1 MSFKVVS
8 TKIKIC
14 LNLMSVEIEM
24 ENIIDDF
31 SNDKRSNSSYTVSS
45 EEHTSEEEKNI
56 NLLGSRGNDD
66 EVFYNNQSQSDCDSR
81 ESSDLESSCLEKSYF
96 TSLELDNKKKEEI
109 IKLFYLFD
117 VVILTDDYRI
127 KLISSTG
134 FYCFF
139 KPKKY
144 INPEEFPGIL
154 FMSFNSINLI
164 KKSIRKHNDDLLNS
178 ESETCNKKFKYQ
190 ICFDEGDIYKNMVY
204 KKIQIKDKL
213 LFVPMSK
220 YQLKLTEYRLRGFC
234 QIMEELG
241 AIEIE
246 IEFNNGTIEKSK
258 KKAEVQ
264 SSEYTYIAGS
274 LGFTASKEDKE
285 NKEITYKLI
294 YPQHNTFILNAKVIK
309 KKILNGKYII
319 SKKNFD
325 SNLELQYIIDSRCRH
340 FITNYSTVFTLDNSI
355 SYDNKLIGKL
365 EANKFNMGFETN
377 SQSMK
382 SLKLSINTKVKFCD
396 QKNSYRNLLGD
407 NVSWDSIGFN
417 YLLGTLIDESFKEDG
432 IFKIIFFVHKYIDKV
447 IYYKNKSYY
456 YQIKK
461 IYKNMNKEFSFIE
474 YRDLLLEHFTINS
487 HWLHFLNFIDVLVF
501 KSVSYDKLGL
511 LVLMSQTDLL
521 PYKKALKVINFIR
534 HMSTKYDTEEQ
545 FWEMLEPNNYFIA
558 IKKLDKEYDILNKFN
573 WFNLEKLLHDLK
585 KYKPKNSLINQ
596 KVNYNDLYQNFI
608 LGNRY
613 SQFEKNIKPYLIKY
627 INNHFEDKIKN
638 IEPHLSG
645 LIFNVIRP
653 RHLIYYD
660 INNEEKL
667 KQLIENKILQIEEGQ
682 LLFNDI
688 FDLVKDYGVDDI
700 VNCDSDLYK
709 NLFPLIQTEDFKN
722 KYPYIYRKL
731 CYILDDYSNS
741 SKFVKFC
748 SEHNM
753 YKSTKAFCLNII
765 KKIIIIDY
773 KFNIDNIDLNKLG
786 FNILLENIKNR
797 CKCKNDNEKELFF
810 CNLCNFILR
819 QNTNNL
825 NENIISINI
834 IDEELLQ
841 KIENCLDYNYIVDLA
856 CNFLNNKYNLNLET
870 EFLHLLKI

>member
-1 MSFKVVS
+1 MS
-8 TKIKIC
+8 
-14 LNLMSVEIEM
+14 IEVDI

-31 SNDKRSNSSYTVSS
+31 SNDKRTNSSFSISS
-45 EEHTSEEEKNI
+45 EENHSSEENLEKNI
-56 NLLGSRGNDD
+56 NLLGSRGDD
-66 EVFYNNQSQSDCDSR
+66 DVFCNQSNSQTESNV
-81 ESSDLESSCLEKSYF
+81 SSDIESSCIEKSYF
-96 TSLELDNKKKEEI
+96 TSSELEEKKKDDI

-117 VVILTDDYRI
+117 VLILTDDYRI
-127 KLISSTG
+127 KLISTTG
-134 FYCFF
+134 CYCLF

-154 FMSFNSINLI
+154 FISFNSINLI
-164 KKSIRKHNDDLLNS
+164 KKCIRKHNDDLLNS
-178 ESETCNKKFKYQ
+178 ESEFSNKKYKYQ

-246 IEFNNGTIEKSK
+246 IEFNNGSIEKSK
-258 KKAEVQ
+258 KSAKIE

-274 LGFTASKEDKE
+274 LGFTASKENSE

-365 EANKFNMGFETN
+365 EANKFNIGFETN

-417 YLLGTLIDESFKEDG
+417 YLLGTLIDDSFKEDG

-447 IYYKNKSYY
+447 IYYKNKDYY

-474 YRDLLLEHFTINS
+474 YRDLLLEYFTITS

-501 KSVSYDKLGL
+501 RCVSYDKLGF
-511 LVLMSQTDLL
+511 LVLMSQNNLL
-521 PYKKALKVINFIR
+521 PYDRNLKIINFIR
-534 HMSTKYDTEEQ
+534 HMSTKDNTEEQ
-545 FWEMLEPNNYFIA
+545 FWEMLEPNNYFLA

-585 KYKPKNSLINQ
+585 KFKSKNLIINEQ
-596 KVNYNDLYQNFI
+596 VNYNDIYQNFM
-608 LGNRY
+608 LGNKS
-613 SQFEKNIKPYLIKY
+613 SQFERNIKPYLIKY
-627 INNHFEDKIKN
+627 INNNFDTKIKS
-638 IEPHLSG
+638 IEPHLSC
-645 LIFNVIRP
+645 LIFTTIRP

-660 INNEEKL
+660 INTEEKL
-667 KQLIENKILQIEEGQ
+667 KQLIENKILQIEEGM
-682 LLFNDI
+682 LLFDDIYDKIKNFGINDI
-688 FDLVKDYGVDDI
+688 VD
-700 VNCDSDLYK
+700 CESELYK
-709 NLFPLIQTEDFKN
+709 SLFPLIQTDEFKN

-741 SKFVKFC
+741 LKFTKFC
-748 SEHNM
+748 SENNM
-753 YKSTKAFCLNII
+753 YKSTKSFCLSII
-765 KKIIIIDY
+765 KKIIIVDY
-773 KFNIDNIDLNKLG
+773 KFNIDTVDLNKLG
-786 FNILLENIKNR
+786 FNLLLQNIKNHSG
-797 CKCKNDNEKELFF
+797 CKKLLDKEIFF
-810 CNLCNFILR
+810 CNLCNFIIK
-819 QNTNNL
+819 QNTSNF
-825 NENIISINI
+825 NENLIDIKILDDDLINKIKECTDFNILLDISF
-834 IDEELLQ
+834 
-841 KIENCLDYNYIVDLA
+841 NY
-856 CNFLNNKYNLNLET
+856 LNNKYNLNLEAD
-870 EFLHLLKI
+870 FLNLMKT